1 MRGHLFIL
9 SGPSGAGK
17 GTVRARV
24 FENMSNMLYSVS
36 CTTRKPRL
44 GDAEGRDYYFLSE
57 DEFRLMVAEGLFLE
71 WAEVHGY
78 LYGTRRDFVE
88 KALDDG
94 KDMMLE
100 IDVQG
105 ALQIKK
111 KMPEAVTV
119 FLAPPSFEELER
131 RLRGRGTDSEE
142 SIRTRLENAKKEL
155 ACEPEY
161 DHTIVN
167 DTVDEAAE
175 KFVKLINSYRREK
188 Q

>member
-1 MRGHLFIL
+1 MRGHLFIF
-9 SGPSGAGK
+9 SGPSGVGK

-24 FENMSNMLYSVS
+24 FENADNMEYSVS
-36 CTTRKPRL
+36 CTTRSPRP
-44 GDAEGRDYYFLSE
+44 GDVAGRDYYFLSE
-57 DEFRLMVAEGLFLE
+57 DDFHRQIDEGLFLE
-71 WAEVHGY
+71 WADVHGHF
-78 LYGTRRDFVE
+78 YGTRRDIVE
-88 KALDDG
+88 QTLDSG

-111 KMPEAVTV
+111 KMPEAITV

-142 SIRTRLENAKKEL
+142 SIKTRLANAKKEL

-161 DHTIVN
+161 DYTIVN
-167 DTVDEAAE
+167 NTVDEAAE
-175 KFVKLINSYRREK
+175 EFIKLINSYRREK
-188 Q
+188 